1 MLTKELRFRLEKGSK
16 KYPCPSCGRKTFV
29 RYVDTNTGD
38 YLPQH
43 IGRCDR
49 EVKCQYHNKPDGS
62 NFTDT
67 DNFMSQP
74 IKKPEPVSY
83 IERTFLDK
91 SVSLGMHSNFAKWLM
106 TLFDDDTVS
115 KLVETYNLG
124 LSKKWDGATVF
135 WQVDTSGNIR
145 TGKVM
150 LYDKTGHRVKEPYS
164 HINWAHS
171 LLGVN
176 NYNLKQC
183 FFGEHLIA
191 KRPDAPIAI
200 VESEKTA
207 VIASVFIPEMI
218 WMATGGKNGCRW
230 SDNTVS
236 NVIKDREVLLF
247 PDLGCHADW
256 KEKAKL
262 LNCKNIVVSDLLE
275 ENATDE
281 ERRKG
286 LDLADYLVGLEKE
299 TAIGFKP
306 SFGEGW

>member
-1 MLTKELRFRLEKGSK
+1 M
-16 KYPCPSCGRKTFV
+16 
-29 RYVDTNTGD
+29 RYVDTSTGD

-49 EVKCQYHNKPDGS
+49 EVKCQYHKKPDGS

-67 DNFMSQP
+67 DNLMPQP
-74 IKKPEPVSY
+74 IKKPEPVSH
-83 IERTFLDK
+83 IESAFLDK
-91 SVSLGMHSNFAKWLM
+91 SVSQGMHSNFAKWLM
-106 TLFDDDTVS
+106 TLFDTDTVS

-124 LSKKWDGATVF
+124 LSKKWSGSTVF
-135 WQVDTSGNIR
+135 WQVDTSCNIR

-164 HINWAHS
+164 HINWVHS
-171 LLGVN
+171 LLDAN

-191 KRPDAPIAI
+191 KRPEAPIAI

-207 VIASVFIPEMI
+207 VIASVFIPEVVWI
-218 WMATGGKNGCRW
+218 ATGGKNGCRW

-236 NVIKDREVLLF
+236 NVLEDREVLLF

-256 KEKAKL
+256 TEKAKV
-262 LNCKNIVVSDLLE
+262 LNCENVIVSDLLE

-286 LDLADYLVGLEKE
+286 LDLADYLVGLEIKR
-299 TAIGFKP
+299 AIGFKP